1 MSNVT
6 DKQKE
11 LLKKFNSTQGK
22 IETCLSK
29 IKKTAQ
35 ETIGLAIENGGI
47 LIELKD
53 TFKHGEW
60 LEFRQENIPQL
71 KDRQCQM
78 YINLNK
84 NQEVLENA
92 GDRVFKGIDDAGEY
106 ISEQKRLEADK
117 KAISN
122 IAKNNAEA
130 VKRRDSVPSVE
141 PVNNHTRAEDIVK
154 KRKATRRKN
163 DANRRK
169 YIALTMKQKKHI
181 YELIGTVETVY
192 GESDIPDDLHN
203 WLKQGK
209 EILNGIESELSN
221 AA

>member
-6 DKQKE
+6 NKQKE
-11 LLKKFNSTQGK
+11 LLKQLNTNQSEIGVMVKDS
-22 IETCLSK
+22 
-29 IKKTAQ
+29 IKKAT
-35 ETIGLAIENGGI
+35 ESGGI
-47 LIELKD
+47 LTELKASV
-53 TFKHGEW
+53 KHGEW
-60 LEFRQENIPQL
+60 GNFVKEHLPDISE
-71 KDRQCQM
+71 RQC
-78 YINLNK
+78 NK
-84 NQEVLENA
+84 YMLIFENRELLESEPKFRFGSISEA
-92 GDRVFKGIDDAGEY
+92 ASF
-106 ISEQKRLEADK
+106 ISEQLKDK

-122 IAKNNAEA
+122 IAKAAVEA

-141 PVNNHTRAEDIVK
+141 PVNNHTRAEDIAK

-163 DANRRK
+163 DASRRK

-203 WLKQGK
+203 WLEQGK